1 MLPEQRAANERFVHT
16 RRLVQN
22 GRHGAIPRRFAHLQ
36 DRRTHISGRD
46 QVGRLP
52 SERARDREPNT
63 RARARPGRRRNR
75 PRRRE
80 VGTNRHGSIGRQ
92 RRLR

>member
-1 MLPEQRAANERFVHT
+1 MLPEQRAANERLVHT

-22 GRHGAIPRRFAHLQ
+22 GRHGPIPRRFAYLQ
-36 DRRTHISGRD
+36 DRRADISRRY

-63 RARARPGRRRNR
+63 RARARPGRGRNR
-75 PRRRE
+75 ARRRE
-80 VGTNRHGSIGRQ
+80 VGTNRHGSFGRQ
-92 RRLR
+92 GRLR